1 MAACFLVP
9 SVIMLIQLIYA
20 SAASRPISQLELELL
35 LTKSRQKNQL
45 LGISGML
52 AYHEGSF
59 LQVLEGK
66 ELLVDVL
73 YDQISQD
80 DRHEHCKVL
89 LRTFVDQ
96 RHFADWS
103 MGFVN
108 TKLYDL
114 QKLAGYEDLFRPG
127 FSFDSAAPSVAQRLL
142 LGFRDGLW
150 HEKVE
155 A

>member
-1 MAACFLVP
+1 
-9 SVIMLIQLIYA
+9 MLIQLIYA
-20 SAASRPISQLELELL
+20 SAAARPISQFELESL
-35 LTKSRQKNQL
+35 LTKSRQKNKL

-66 ELLVDVL
+66 ELLVNVL
-73 YDQISQD
+73 YEQIALD
-80 DRHEHCKVL
+80 DRHRHCRLL
-89 LRTFVDQ
+89 LRTFIDQ
-96 RHFADWS
+96 RSFADWS

-108 TKLYDL
+108 TKLHDL
-114 QKLAGYEDLFRPG
+114 QKVTGYEDLFRPG
-127 FSFDSAAPSVAQRLL
+127 FTFDSATPSVAQRLL

-150 HEKVE
+150 HSNKP